1 MFFSICVLTSP
12 VQGRNKSSAREKKSS
27 SRSPQEAQK
36 HCCVHL
42 PRLQIAKNS
51 SSGQTGAQIAQK
63 PRQNPNGR
71 RLNGAGLDMKASWDW
86 DARRWNGWLEF
97 IFFNSISLFKSK
109 CNWVSFS
116 TTNTIHHKPGLL
128 LLLVVILFSGIFG
141 EYSRSQWS
149 YSLGRP
155 ILLTSIRIYSD
166 LLGKHSSSSRAT
178 HIKGQNECFLFTKV
192 PAREGAYERDRR
204 EMESLPVKEMAPVKE
219 VEVEPKPKKR

>member
-42 PRLQIAKNS
+42 PTLQIAKNS

-116 TTNTIHHKPGLL
+116 TTNTIHHKPGPCYPCMSQYKTSNNAFF
-128 LLLVVILFSGIFG
+128 VGI
-141 EYSRSQWS
+141 SSA
-149 YSLGRP
+149 
-155 ILLTSIRIYSD
+155 IYE
-166 LLGKHSSSSRAT
+166 
-178 HIKGQNECFLFTKV
+178 I
-192 PAREGAYERDRR
+192 
-204 EMESLPVKEMAPVKE
+204 
-219 VEVEPKPKKR
+219 